1 MKKEKWIDDMRAI
14 ACILVAF
21 GHLFNGSIEIYS
33 LNADVFM
40 LLNSL
45 FYKIHVPI
53 FFFCSGYLF
62 QNRFKHANQEGY
74 ISYTLQKI
82 VNLGVPYVLFCLL
95 TFFIKVL
102 FPSAVN
108 TQMNESI
115 VKSLFVLPPNQ
126 MWFLFVLI
134 VCFFITPVGIKN
146 KYHAIVLSII
156 GCMMLVAY
164 RVIGNRD
171 FVFYKILDF
180 YIWFVL
186 GMLIHYFGIEKIR
199 IKNEWIL
206 GVLFFLIFLLNYYYN
221 FLGIFDV
228 TITFFGIIWIMLLC
242 RNKLQDKKTRI
253 LSWISKYMLQIY
265 LLHTIFAVAIRI
277 VLRRIGVINGY
288 VHLAIGLVGCMGA
301 SILVAIICEKL
312 IYPNVVFFPIKTI
325 KQIKERWRK

>member
-1 MKKEKWIDDMRAI
+1 M
-14 ACILVAF
+14 
-21 GHLFNGSIEIYS
+21 
-33 LNADVFM
+33 
-40 LLNSL
+40 
-45 FYKIHVPI
+45 
-53 FFFCSGYLF
+53 
-62 QNRFKHANQEGY
+62 
-74 ISYTLQKI
+74 
-82 VNLGVPYVLFCLL
+82 GVPYVLFCLL